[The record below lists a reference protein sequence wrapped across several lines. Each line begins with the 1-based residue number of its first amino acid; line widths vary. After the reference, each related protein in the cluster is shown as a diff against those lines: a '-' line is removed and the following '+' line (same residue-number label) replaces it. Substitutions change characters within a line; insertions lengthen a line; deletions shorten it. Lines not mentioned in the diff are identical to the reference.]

1 MIAKGTPHKNG
12 AKLGRYMITGKEDE
26 RAELVELRGFA
37 SSNIVEA
44 FRSIH
49 VIAEGTKCQQPFF
62 HVQVRNPEGETL
74 TREQWIYTA
83 DRIERMLGL
92 KDQPRAITLHIDE
105 KTGHEHMHVAWSR
118 IDEETLTAKRLPFYK
133 TRLKKLCRE
142 LEETLGL
149 TRVPNERAS
158 AIKYAPTRDQEEQA
172 RRLGLNVHEI
182 RDAIRACWD
191 RSDCGRSFEATLA
204 YEGMLL
210 ARGERRDF
218 VVVDHAGGMHALGK
232 RILDA
237 SAAQI
242 RERLKDLPREY
253 LPTVEQAKS
262 FAQERGRLRDKS
274 ASPAMPDAYR
284 DELSWEDK
292 LARAAI
298 EKERRDPQFVEQQN
312 AGRAVGKD
320 GSGRSPF
327 EPPKGEPSHPQLNRT
342 SPEYWFED
350 AAREINRDKRP
361 VDPPENLKGAGA
373 NIWTAYNRSQNS
385 HEFVA
390 ALGERGITP
399 AVVTK
404 DEADRSYRTSSFA
417 RAIGNVAPVY
427 REGEIVCI
435 TEGARVYK
443 LEERTTG
450 DDRRGIDSFLKD
462 LDRSS
467 LQGIDATKQAMHE
480 RAKARAANAELMRI
494 AYPVKSR
501 EDRPIDGRPT
511 GALGRTMRA
520 RAGESS
526 SRLVKQTT
534 RVAANTLDTVANAV
548 ESLLAPQIT
557 PEQRRQAEIDAREQR
572 QVVAEKSDLARVLAD
587 LAEEQR
593 RKERTPDV
601 GRRREDDGR
610 ER

>member
-1 MIAKGTPHKNG
+1 MIAKGTPHQNG
-12 AKLGRYMITGKEDE
+12 AKLGRYMITGKGDE

-37 SSNIVEA
+37 SANIVDA

-49 VIAEGTKCQQPFF
+49 VIAEGTKCQEPFF
-62 HVQVRNPEGETL
+62 HVQVRNPEGEAL

-133 TRLKKLCRE
+133 ERLKKVCRE
-142 LEETLGL
+142 LEEHFGL
-149 TRVPNERAS
+149 TRVPNERES
-158 AIKYAPTRDQEEQA
+158 PIKFAPTRDQEEQA
-172 RRLGLNVHEI
+172 RRLGLNVHQI

-204 YEGMLL
+204 YEGMVL
-210 ARGERRDF
+210 ARGDRRDF
-218 VVVDHAGGMHALGK
+218 VVIDHAGGMHALGK

-237 SAAQI
+237 SAAQV
-242 RERLKDLPREY
+242 RERLGDLPREH
-253 LPTVEQAKS
+253 LPTVEQAKV
-262 FAQERGRLRDKS
+262 FAEERRLQDKS
-274 ASPAMPDAYR
+274 TSRAMPDAYR
-284 DELSWEDK
+284 EQLSWEDK

-298 EKERRDPQFVEQQN
+298 EKERRDRQFVENQS
-312 AGRAVGKD
+312 GSRAVGKD

-327 EPPKGEPSHPQLNRT
+327 EPPKGGPSHPQLNRT
-342 SPEYWFED
+342 PPQYWFED
-350 AAREINRDKRP
+350 AARGINRDKRP
-361 VDPPENLKGAGA
+361 IDPPENLKGAGA
-373 NIWTAYNRSQNS
+373 HIWTAYNRSRNS

-390 ALGERGITP
+390 ALGERGITL
-399 AVVTK
+399 AAVTK
-404 DEADRSYRTSSFA
+404 EEADQSYRTSSFA
-417 RAIGNVAPVY
+417 RAIGNVATIY
-427 REGEIVCI
+427 RESEIVCI

-443 LEERTTG
+443 LNERTTG
-450 DDRRGIDSFLKD
+450 DDRRGIGRFLKD
-462 LDRSS
+462 LDRTSM
-467 LQGIDATKQAMHE
+467 QGIDATKQEMHE
-480 RAKARAANAELMRI
+480 RAKARASYAELMRI
-494 AYPVKSR
+494 AYPVKRR
-501 EDRPIDGRPT
+501 ERRPIDGRPT
-511 GALGRTMRA
+511 GPLGRTMRA
-520 RAGESS
+520 RAGGSS

-572 QVVAEKSDLARVLAD
+572 QVAAEKTDLARL
-587 LAEEQR
+587 LAELAAEQR
-593 RKERTPDV
+593 RKEQTLDA